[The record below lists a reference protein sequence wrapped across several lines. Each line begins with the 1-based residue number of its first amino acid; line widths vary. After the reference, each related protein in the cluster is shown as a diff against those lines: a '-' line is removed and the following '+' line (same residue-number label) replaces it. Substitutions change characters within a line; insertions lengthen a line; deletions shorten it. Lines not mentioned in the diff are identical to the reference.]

1 MLCKIITTGDQK
13 SQEIQLI
20 KAIRAVAT
28 AAAGSTPSAVCST
41 VYNNASSSPYEV
53 ITVLDN
59 TTAGG
64 WSVHAD
70 GTNLRNA
77 VEAGTYTEFLQ
88 LYSTTGKSSLP
99 YAWIKFIS
107 SYTQPTVAPQAI
119 FCFWGFSAATNN
131 LTGDGN
137 NIANHHSSSD
147 STNSGTVAIGSN
159 GVGAP
164 DNYRPMTFGNASQ
177 RTYYIGCNSEYI
189 HIQQGTAPS
198 DGYYSSGAF
207 IHFGTRTNSTWE
219 DAYSDNPYWVGLYG
233 SQGTG
238 TSVNA
243 IQGYFTKMRCREV
256 ATGSTEGVTRK
267 IQRGLYNTATEVA
280 PIYFN
285 MTSSYYNLGVGY
297 GIYTNNALSSW
308 YPNVLAQMNSTY
320 SAANQAASSTNNSV
334 AMTTIPLQGPIIN
347 PCALNGAVVHNAFLV
362 SDEISGAL
370 LPDAQP
376 VRIAVGNNRSG
387 GGIMKNLFQS
397 SVFFNEAG
405 LFLYHTLDAPVN
417 INGQTY
423 VGLRHGESVSN
434 TADAAR
440 QLLYVKTS

>member
-107 SYTQPTVAPQAI
+107 SYTQTTAPPQAI
-119 FCFWGFSAATNN
+119 FCFWGFSAATSN
-131 LTGDGN
+131 LTADGN
-137 NIANHHSSSD
+137 NIANHHSASD

-159 GVGAP
+159 STGAT
-164 DNYRPMTFGNASQ
+164 DHYRPMTFGNAFQ

-219 DAYSDNPYWVGLYG
+219 DGYSDNPYWVGLYG

-238 TSVNA
+238 TSNTA

-256 ATGSTEGVTRK
+256 ATGSAEGVTRK
-267 IQRGLYNTATEVA
+267 IQRGLYNSASEIA

-285 MTSSYYNLGVGY
+285 MTASNTSNAAMY
-297 GIYTNNALSSW
+297 GTYSNGTISSW
-308 YPNVLAQMNSTY
+308 YPNTLAILTSTY
-320 SAANQAASSTNNSV
+320 SAGSQSTSSTNNSV
-334 AMTTIPLQGPIIN
+334 AMTTLALQGPIIN
-347 PCALNGAVVHNAFLV
+347 PCANGGVVLNNTFLV

-376 VRIAVGNNRSG
+376 VRIAVGNNRAG
-387 GGIMKNLFQS
+387 GGTMKNLFQS
-397 SVFFNEAG
+397 SVFFNEAY
-405 LFLYHTLDAPVN
+405 LFLYHTLDTPVN

-423 VGLRHGESVSN
+423 MGLRHGENVSN

-440 QLLYVKTS
+440 QLLYIKTS